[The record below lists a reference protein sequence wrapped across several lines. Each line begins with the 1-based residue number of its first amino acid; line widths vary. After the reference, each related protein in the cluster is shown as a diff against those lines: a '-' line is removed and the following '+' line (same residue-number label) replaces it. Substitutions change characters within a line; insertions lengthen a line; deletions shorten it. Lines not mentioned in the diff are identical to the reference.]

1 MRIHHE
7 ADFAYDLEQPRDP
20 QTQLALNWR
29 FTVYRLRP
37 VEVVVERG
45 EAPTRAGAERK
56 AKSTI
61 SRLLAKERRVAA

>member
-1 MRIHHE
+1 MRIHHD
-7 ADFAYDLEQPRDP
+7 ANFAYDLEQPRDP

-37 VEVVVERG
+37 VEEIVVRG
-45 EAPTRAGAERK
+45 EAETRAEAEKK

-61 SRLLAKERRVAA
+61 SRLLSRERRIAA

>member
-1 MRIHHE
+1 MRIHDE

-37 VEVVVERG
+37 VEEVVARG
-45 EAPTRAGAERK
+45 DAPTRMGAEKK
-56 AKSTI
+56 AKLVI
-61 SRLLAKERRVAA
+61 GRLLSKRDKIAA